1 MGDGIPME
9 KIRNLSLK
17 KTIILYTAISL
28 VCSFFLSVVMV
39 EVADSTQQ
47 AIWEKYINYDRYSE
61 ALSQSQNDYEVSI
74 PRPNQSQMN
83 RLDWHISEVCDF
95 IQTYI
100 VLIMTIIGSCVAVT
114 LFYKKKLQ
122 KPIQELQE
130 ASQMIAANDLE
141 FHITYENQDE
151 MGILCKEF
159 EKMRRQL
166 EENNRTLW
174 RMLDDEKA
182 LRAAITHDI
191 RSPLTTLRGYQ
202 EMLLEFVPEDTL
214 DKDKILEMLQEG
226 MKQIQRIDI
235 FTENMRKMTRL
246 EDRSMEYTRVNIYEF
261 QEQLKT
267 EIDILA
273 KDSGK
278 KCVIEVCGERDTVDI
293 DKEIVLEV
301 IENLLSNAV
310 RYAKHN
316 IHIMLSAMAEE
327 LKVCV
332 SDDGVGFQE
341 SEKKVTQAFFHS
353 NPNDDLKH
361 SGLGMYI
368 CKVYCEKHG
377 GRLWIINGTN
387 GGASV
392 EATFHTKTI

>member
-28 VCSFFLSVVMV
+28 VCSFLLSVVMV

-100 VLIMTIIGSCVAVT
+100 VLIMAILGSCVAVT

-122 KPIQELQE
+122 KPIQELQK
-130 ASQMIAANDLE
+130 ASKMIAANDLE
-141 FHITYENQDE
+141 FHIIYENQDE

-191 RSPLTTLRGYQ
+191 RSPLATLRGYQ

-214 DKDKILEMLQEG
+214 DKKKILEMLQEG
-226 MKQIQRIDI
+226 MKQIQRIDL
-235 FTENMRKMTRL
+235 FTENMRKMTKL

-267 EIDILA
+267 EIDILV

-278 KCVIEVCGERDTVDI
+278 KCVIEVWGERNTVDI

-301 IENLLSNAV
+301 IENLLSNAL
-310 RYAKHN
+310 RYAKQN
-316 IHIMLSAMAEE
+316 IHIMLSVSTEE

-332 SDDGVGFQE
+332 SDDGTGFRE

-368 CKVYCEKHG
+368 SKVYCEKHG
-377 GRLWIINGTN
+377 GRLRIINGTH

-392 EATFHTKTI
+392 EATFHTKTR